1 MAAEDGA
8 DRTEQ
13 PTQRRRQ
20 EAREQGQ
27 VARSTD
33 LAAAA
38 ALLGTLLLLNAL
50 GPGVLRQL
58 RALVDDLADA
68 HDTTAD
74 GLTFWL
80 TRAAHATFIMLGPF
94 LGLTL
99 VISVAIGVTQTGG
112 LFSTKLLKLK
122 LDALDPVKGAQK
134 LFSSEAL
141 MRLVTGSLKIT
152 LLAAV
157 AWYTIRGQADS
168 VLACGGLGAAAMLAV
183 SAELIFTLGLRLG
196 LVLLI
201 LGLAD
206 YFFQRWKLEQSLKMT
221 KQEVRDELK
230 NMEGDPAIKHRR
242 RQLQARL
249 ALQRIH
255 RDVPRAN
262 VVVTNPTE
270 YAVAL
275 RYVEGEM
282 DAPKVVAK
290 GADLLALR
298 IRQIAQQ
305 NGVPVVQRPPLA
317 RALYA
322 SVEIGQEVPPRFY
335 RAVAELLAYVYQL
348 SNRAAAI

>member
-1 MAAEDGA
+1 MAADDGA

-13 PTQRRRQ
+13 PTPRRRQ

-33 LAAAA
+33 LAAAV
-38 ALLGTLLLLNAL
+38 ALLGTLVLLNAL
-50 GPGVLRQL
+50 GPGIFRRMLT
-58 RALVDDLADA
+58 LVEDLADA
-68 HDTTAD
+68 HDPTAD
-74 GLTFWL
+74 AFVFWL
-80 TRAAHATFIMLGPF
+80 ARVGYAATAMLGPF
-94 LGLTL
+94 LALALVTALAGGL
-99 VISVAIGVTQTGG
+99 TQTGG
-112 LFSTKLLKLK
+112 LFSTRLIKLK
-122 LDALDPVKGAQK
+122 LDAIDPVKGTQR

-141 MRLVTGSLKIT
+141 MRLVTGSLKIG
-152 LLAAV
+152 LLSAV
-157 AWYTIRGQADS
+157 AWYTIRDQSAS
-168 VLACGGLGAAAMLAV
+168 VLATGGLGAMAMLTV
-183 SAELIFTLGLRLG
+183 GGELIFALGLRLG
-196 LVLLI
+196 LVLLV

-230 NMEGDPAIKHRR
+230 NMEGDPAVKHRR
-242 RQLQARL
+242 RQLQAKL

-255 RDVPRAN
+255 QDVPRAN

-282 DAPKVVAK
+282 DAPRVVAK
-290 GADLLALR
+290 GADFLALR

-305 NGVPVVQRPPLA
+305 HGVPVVQRPPLA

-348 SNRAAAI
+348 SNRAAAG